1 MLQLVIFQFL
11 ANAFITTNIY
21 FQFESK
27 QFRQQRSHEQFI
39 TRVIKMDVSN

>member
-11 ANAFITTNIY
+11 GNALITTNIY

-27 QFRQQRSHEQFI
+27 QFTQHRSHEQFI
-39 TRVIKMDVSN
+39 TRGN